1 MSASQARKQVLAA
14 LRHAALRH
22 AASDEQAAVEYVEIL
37 RWGESGPCCPRCGS
51 VEVKRVIGKDGQREK
66 AMRWRC
72 KPCARQY
79 SVRTGTVYQE
89 SRLPMRVWA
98 HACWRCCASKKGV
111 SALQI
116 SRECGIGYRAALFLL
131 NRIRFAM
138 VEHHDAP
145 TLTGDCEADEA
156 YFGGKPRRRNNEATG
171 TPGLKRGPKG
181 NLAPVLGVVRR
192 GGKLRLRHV
201 TKVTAKTLQT
211 FVSGNV
217 RESARLLTDDNPKY
231 VKLGRRYAGGHET
244 VNHSLK
250 EYARGDV
257 NTNSIE
263 SAFAIMK
270 RSVYGVYHALSQEH
284 LHRYLAE
291 WQFRYNTRKVDDT
304 ERVRLAIKAGTGKR
318 LLYRD
323 QPPRARAA

>member
-1 MSASQARKQVLAA
+1 
-14 LRHAALRH
+14 
-22 AASDEQAAVEYVEIL
+22 
-37 RWGESGPCCPRCGS
+37 
-51 VEVKRVIGKDGQREK
+51 
-66 AMRWRC
+66 
-72 KPCARQY
+72 
-79 SVRTGTVYQE
+79 
-89 SRLPMRVWA
+89 MRVWA
-98 HACWRCCASKKGV
+98 HAYWRSCASKKGV

-116 SRECGIGYRAALFLL
+116 KRECGIGYRAALFML

-138 VEHHDAP
+138 VEHPEAP

-156 YFGGKPRRRNNEATG
+156 YFGGKPRRRNNEAAG

-181 NLAPVLGVVRR
+181 NLVPVLGVVQR
-192 GGKLRLRHV
+192 GGSLRLRHV
-201 TKVTAKTLQT
+201 TKVTAKTLAQ

-270 RSVYGVYHALSQEH
+270 RSVYGCYHAISEAH

-304 ERVRLAIKAGTGKR
+304 ERVRLAIRGATGKR
-318 LLYRD
+318 LRYREPS
-323 QPPRARAA
+323 PPARAA

>member
-1 MSASQARKQVLAA
+1 MILAASRASAGIRDGSVLASDA
-14 LRHAALRH
+14 LI
-22 AASDEQAAVEYVEIL
+22 QA
-37 RWGESGPCCPRCGS
+37 CPR
-51 VEVKRVIGKDGQREK
+51 
-66 AMRWRC
+66 
-72 KPCARQY
+72 
-79 SVRTGTVYQE
+79 
-89 SRLPMRVWA
+89 
-98 HACWRCCASKKGV
+98 
-111 SALQI
+111 AL
-116 SRECGIGYRAALFLL
+116 
-131 NRIRFAM
+131 
-138 VEHHDAP
+138 
-145 TLTGDCEADEA
+145 
-156 YFGGKPRRRNNEATG
+156 
-171 TPGLKRGPKG
+171 
-181 NLAPVLGVVRR
+181 NLASVLGVVQR

-201 TKVTAKTLQT
+201 TKVTSKTLQH
-211 FVSGNV
+211 FVSANV

-231 VKLGRRYAGGHET
+231 IKIGRRYAGGHDT

-318 LLYRD
+318 LRYRE
-323 QPPRARAA
+323 PSSPAKAA